1 MEEKLDLILTT
12 LTEMKTDIST
22 LKQDVKFLKDDVSTL
37 KQDVNILKDE
47 LSVLKQDVTILKDEV
62 YKLKNNYNYL
72 TSLIHSIQEV
82 LIRLNKVVTVMEKTH
97 SEKIQ
102 VLLDQHTDCVRRHVS
117 IASDLIDIDN
127 TFSKHDARLYSLEH
141 TN

>member
-1 MEEKLDLILTT
+1 
-12 LTEMKTDIST
+12 MKTDIST

-127 TFSKHDARLYSLEH
+127 TFSKHDARLYALEH